1 MFSHWATF
9 TEQLLDKQY
18 SARYCVAI
26 GSHQV
31 WNTDIQIKN
40 YNTMSHMFRIFRL
53 KLLWGG
59 VLHLGEVREIS
70 QRR

>member
-1 MFSHWATF
+1 
-9 TEQLLDKQY
+9 
-18 SARYCVAI
+18 
-26 GSHQV
+26 
-31 WNTDIQIKN
+31 
-40 YNTMSHMFRIFRL
+40 MSHMFRIFRL